1 MAQLM
6 ASTLAE
12 KGRPALAP
20 APVPTSAVEQV
31 PACRGTQ
38 RARQRQVEAA
48 DPAVEAPRATK
59 GRKPPSLAAE
69 GHAAAGRPSALL
81 PVLEELRATTE
92 QTRVHLVEAR
102 AHLLMAEAE
111 RRHGSDTVWNGEEP
125 KWRLDQS
132 GLGRSQANRVQDDW
146 VRYAKMTEEIGEQ
159 LHIVGDDLV
168 TNPTSRVAPDR
179 PRPRNPRVLTFNQGS
194 GARVAI
200 CILFLKIY
208 GLL

>member
-20 APVPTSAVEQV
+20 APVSTSTVEQV

-38 RARQRQVEAA
+38 RARQGQVEAAAA

-81 PVLEELRATTE
+81 PMLEELRATTE

-159 LHIVGDDLV
+159 LHIVDV
-168 TNPTSRVAPDR
+168 MRFTPSPKSRVAPDR

-194 GARVAI
+194 GA
-200 CILFLKIY
+200 
-208 GLL
+208 